1 MNEVIERPCA
11 GISTRSGVRHLI
23 VALAAMAAIGTVQ
36 AAQKDPALL
45 GTKLTPLGGEVAA
58 SADGVIPA
66 WTPPGPQGGGWT
78 YGQVRGQSWKFKN
91 DKPLFSID
99 SNNVSQYANKLSPG
113 QVELFKKIPG
123 YRMDVYPTRRS
134 CGVPD
139 FVADNTRKNVGFATL
154 DADGL
159 ALKEAHVPG
168 IPFPMPSTGAEVMWN
183 MKMRYRGVG
192 FDMSKTVS
200 GISPRKG
207 GNDWLRTSTDWFMY
221 TPWGEK
227 GSALFSSFDRLEVA
241 TYFSYLDPAALAGQ
255 AGVVTT
261 KAGEQAT
268 TFYYFPGQRRVR
280 RMPAYS
286 YDSPQIGLDNQYTID
301 ESNVFFGP
309 MDRFDWKLVGKQE
322 LLVPYNAFG
331 AYDASANI
339 ENVAKRDY
347 IAPESRRYELHRVW
361 VVEATVRQGMRHQ
374 APKRLFYIDEDSW
387 NALMAVDYDKQGQI
401 WKVREGYTIPV
412 YETGTCDMEAQ
423 VQYNLV
429 DGRYLYD
436 MTSVGVGKNDHRW
449 LTEST
454 GNPRLKRD
462 FYTSDNLRAISER

>member
-1 MNEVIERPCA
+1 MKEAIERPGV
-11 GISTRSGVRHLI
+11 GIFSGGGVMQL
-23 VALAAMAAIGTVQ
+23 VVAMATATICSVQ
-36 AAQKDPALL
+36 AAQTDVSQL
-45 GTKLTPLGGEVAA
+45 GTTLTPLGGDAAA

-66 WTPPGPQGGGWT
+66 WTAPGPQDNGWS
-78 YGQVRGQSWKFKN
+78 YGQVRGQHWKFKD
-91 DKPLFSID
+91 DKPLYSID
-99 SNNVSQYANKLSPG
+99 AGNVAQYADKLSPG
-113 QVELFKKIPG
+113 QLELIRKIPG

-139 FVADNTRKNVGFATL
+139 FVAENTRKNVGFASL
-154 DADGL
+154 DAAGL
-159 ALKEAHVPG
+159 TLQDAYVPG
-168 IPFPMPSTGAEVMWN
+168 IPFPLPTTGAEVMWN
-183 MKMRYRGVG
+183 SKMRYRGVG
-192 FDMSKTVS
+192 FHMAKTVS
-200 GISPRKG
+200 GISPRKAG
-207 GNDWLRTSTDWFMY
+207 SDWLRTSTDWTIF

-227 GSALFSSFDRLEVA
+227 GSALFSSFDRWENA
-241 TYFSYLDPAALAGQ
+241 TYFSYYEPVSLAGQ
-255 AGVVTT
+255 AGVLTT
-261 KAGEQAT
+261 KAGEQTT

-286 YDSPQIGLDNQYTID
+286 YDAPQIGLDNQYTID

-322 LLVPYNAFG
+322 LIVPYNSFG
-331 AYDASANI
+331 VYDSSARI
-339 ENVAKRDY
+339 QDVAKDAY
-347 IAPESRRYELHRVW
+347 IAPEFRRYEQHRVW

-374 APKRLFYIDEDSW
+374 APKRLFYVDEDSW

-423 VQYNLV
+423 AQYNLV

-436 MTSVGVGKNDHRW
+436 MTSIGVGKDDHRW
-449 LTEST
+449 ITEAGT
-454 GNPRLKRD
+454 NPRMKRD

>member
-1 MNEVIERPCA
+1 MKDVNQRLDVATSIGGR
-11 GISTRSGVRHLI
+11 GRSLAL
-23 VALAAMAAIGTVQ
+23 ALAALAACGAVQ
-36 AAQKDPALL
+36 AAQNDASQL
-45 GTKLTPLGGEVAA
+45 GTKLTPLGAEVAA

-66 WTPPGPQGGGWT
+66 WATPGKQDTGWN
-78 YGQVRGQSWKFKN
+78 YGQVRGQSWKFKD
-91 DKPLFSID
+91 DKPLYSITAA
-99 SNNVSQYANKLSPG
+99 NVAQYAKQLSPG
-113 QVELFKKIPG
+113 QLELFKKIPD
-123 YRMDVYPTRRS
+123 YRMDVYPTRRT
-134 CGVPD
+134 CGAPD
-139 FVADNTRKNVGFATL
+139 FVVDNTRKNVGFATL
-154 DADGL
+154 DAEGL
-159 ALKEAHVPG
+159 ALQDAHVPG
-168 IPFPMPSTGAEVMWN
+168 IPFPMPTTGAEVMWN

-200 GISPRKG
+200 GISPRSG
-207 GNDWLRTSTDWFMY
+207 GGSWLQTSTDWFMY
-221 TPWGEK
+221 TPWGQK

-241 TYFSYLDPAALAGQ
+241 TYFSYNEPAALAGQ

-261 KAGEQAT
+261 KAGEQAS

-280 RMPAYS
+280 RMPSYS

-301 ESNVFFGP
+301 ESNIFFGP

-322 LLVPYNAFG
+322 LLVPYNSFG
-331 AYDASANI
+331 AYDASARI
-339 ENVAKRDY
+339 EDVAQQNAF
-347 IAPESRRYELHRVW
+347 APQYRRYELHRVW

-374 APKRLFYIDEDSW
+374 APKRVFYIDEDSW
-387 NALMAVDYDKQGQI
+387 NGLVAVDYDKQGQI
-401 WKVREGYTIPV
+401 WKVREGYPIPV

-436 MTSVGVGKNDHRW
+436 MTSIGVGKKDHRW
-449 LTEST
+449 LTEDA

>member
-1 MNEVIERPCA
+1 MKDMIQRPYA
-11 GISTRSGVRHLI
+11 GPATSGGARQLV
-23 VALAAMAAIGTVQ
+23 VALAAAAAFCSVH
-36 AAQKDPALL
+36 AAENDPARL
-45 GTKLTPLGGEVAA
+45 GTTLTPLGGEVAA
-58 SADGVIPA
+58 SADGAIPA
-66 WTPPGPQGGGWT
+66 WTPPGPQGEGWS
-78 YGQVRGQSWKFKN
+78 YGQVRGQSWAFKG
-91 DKPLFSID
+91 DRPLYSIEAA
-99 SNNVSQYANKLSPG
+99 NVAQYAGKLSPG
-113 QVELFKKIPG
+113 QLELFKKVPG

-139 FVADNTRKNVGFATL
+139 FVAENTRKNVGFASL

-192 FDMSKTVS
+192 FDMARTVS
-200 GISPRKG
+200 GLSPRKG
-207 GNDWLRTSTDWFMY
+207 GGDWLRTSTDWFMY
-221 TPWGEK
+221 TPWGQK
-227 GSALFSSFDRLEVA
+227 GSTLFSSTDRLEVA
-241 TYFSYLDPAALAGQ
+241 TYFSYNEPAALAGQ
-255 AGVVTT
+255 TGVITT
-261 KAGEQAT
+261 RAGEQAT

-280 RMPAYS
+280 RMPSYS
-286 YDSPQIGLDNQYTID
+286 YDAPQIGLDNQYTID
-301 ESNVFFGP
+301 ESNLFFGP

-331 AYDASANI
+331 AYDISANI
-339 ENVAKRDY
+339 EDVAQADF
-347 IAPESRRYELHRVW
+347 IAPEYRRYELHRVW

-387 NALMAVDYDKQGQI
+387 NGLLAVDYDKQGQI
-401 WKVREGYTIPV
+401 WKVREGFSIPV

-436 MTSVGVGKNDHRW
+436 MTSVGSGRKDHRW
-449 LTEST
+449 LTEDA

>member
-1 MNEVIERPCA
+1 MKDVIQRPDV
-11 GISTRSGVRHLI
+11 GISTIGGVRRLV
-23 VALAAMAAIGTVQ
+23 VALATIVAFSSPQ
-36 AAQKDPALL
+36 AAEKDASRL
-45 GTKLTPLGGEVAA
+45 GTSLTPLGGEIAA
-58 SADGVIPA
+58 SSDGVIPA
-66 WTPPGPQGGGWT
+66 WVPPGRQDNGWK
-78 YGQVRGQSWKFKN
+78 YSEVRGQHWTFKD
-91 DKPLFSID
+91 DKPLYSITGK
-99 SNNVSQYANKLSPG
+99 NVAQYADKLSPG
-113 QVELFKKIPG
+113 QLELFKKIPD

-134 CGVPD
+134 CGAPD
-139 FVADNTRKNVGFATL
+139 FVAKNTRENVGFASL
-154 DADGL
+154 DADGV
-159 ALKEAHVPG
+159 ALQDAHVPG
-168 IPFPMPSTGAEVMWN
+168 IPFPMPSNGAEVMWN

-192 FDMSKTVS
+192 FDMAKTAS

-207 GNDWLRTSTDWFMY
+207 GGEWLRTSTDWFAF

-227 GSALFSSFDRLEVA
+227 GSALFSSFDHLELA
-241 TYFSYLDPAALAGQ
+241 TYFSYNEPAALAGQ
-255 AGVVTT
+255 AGVITS

-280 RMPAYS
+280 RMPSYS
-286 YDSPQIGLDNQYTID
+286 YDAPQIGLDNQYTID

-322 LLVPYNAFG
+322 LLVPYNSFG
-331 AYDASANI
+331 AYDASART
-339 ENVAKRDY
+339 ENFAQENS
-347 IAPESRRYELHRVW
+347 IAPEYRRYELHRVW
-361 VVEATVRQGMRHQ
+361 VVEANVRQGMRHQ

-423 VQYNLV
+423 AQYNLV

-436 MTSVGVGKNDHRW
+436 MSSVGAGKKDHRW
-449 LTEST
+449 LTEGE